1 MKNAEDLKFF
11 IVDDVEMCL
20 ETTKMYLQ
28 NLGYHDIKCFSSGHE
43 CLNDLIEK
51 PDVVFLDHEMPE
63 ITGVEVLK
71 KIKRF
76 DPDIFVVIVSGQ
88 ETIQVAI
95 DFLKFGAFDY
105 IIKNG
110 NESKAI
116 EIVMSKVLAVKKLL
130 ANEQKGFLKKIF
142 S

>member
-1 MKNAEDLKFF
+1 MKKAEDIKFF
-11 IVDDVEMCL
+11 IVDDVEMCY
-20 ETTKMYLQ
+20 ETTKMHLQ
-28 NLGYHDIKCFSSGHE
+28 NLGYSQIRCFNSGHE

-76 DPDIFVVIVSGQ
+76 DPDIFVVVVSGQ

-110 NESKAI
+110 NEGKAI
-116 EIVMSKVLAVKKLL
+116 EIVMSKILAVMKLMD
-130 ANEQKGFLKKIF
+130 NEQKGFLKKIF